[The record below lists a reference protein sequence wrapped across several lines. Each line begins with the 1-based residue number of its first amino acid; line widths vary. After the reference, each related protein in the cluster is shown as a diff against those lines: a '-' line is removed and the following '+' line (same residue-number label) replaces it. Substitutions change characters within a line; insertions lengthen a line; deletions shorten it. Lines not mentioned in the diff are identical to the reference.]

1 MNFSRKSQK
10 KKVIQ
15 VRKIALWLIAALLI
29 GGGIAMLA
37 LREAGPGLIDRLQ
50 GENFAPLAGS
60 QRIELD
66 ETRIVGAS
74 GEDLPDGLT
83 IETVFESVEVTRE
96 ARDDIEIRLTGTYTA
111 PLDTEMPKIRIH
123 ELDSG
128 RVEIDIDRGL
138 TLPHSFK
145 STNLRL
151 MVKIPET
158 LSGDLELQSVS
169 GAVKLRSPGSAPFAG
184 NVTAGSVSGRVY
196 VEGLDARAV
205 DLYSTSG
212 TAEFI
217 GSADQL
223 DVKTVSGEILLNLT
237 ALRGDGYISSTSG
250 VIGMTTEQS
259 LNHEIKIKTTSGE
272 LELERPEANVKIS
285 EDRRIEATA
294 GSGQF
299 TLELSTV
306 SGDVSVK

>member
-1 MNFSRKSQK
+1 VK
-10 KKVIQ
+10 
-15 VRKIALWLIAALLI
+15 KIALWLIAALMI

-50 GENFAPLAGS
+50 GEDFSPLAGS
-60 QRIELD
+60 QRFELD
-66 ETRIVGAS
+66 ETRTVEVGSENAS
-74 GEDLPDGLT
+74 EGLA

-96 ARDDIEIRLTGTYTA
+96 DREDIEIRLTGTYIA

-123 ELDSG
+123 KLEGG
-128 RVEIDIDRGL
+128 RLEIDIDRGL
-138 TLPHSFK
+138 TLPHSFT

-151 MVKIPET
+151 MVKMPES

-169 GAVKLRSPGSAPFAG
+169 GAVKLRSPGTAPFEG
-184 NVTAGSVSGRVY
+184 NVSAGSVSGRVY
-196 VEGLDARAV
+196 VEGLEAWNV
-205 DLYSTSG
+205 ELGSVSG
-212 TAEFI
+212 DVEFL

-223 DVKTVSGEILLNLT
+223 DVKTVSGAMMLKLT
-237 ALRGDGYISSTSG
+237 ALSGNGRMETTSG
-250 VIGMTTEQS
+250 DIELTSAEP
-259 LNHEIKIKTTSGE
+259 LNHEIKLTTTSGT
-272 LELERPEANVKIS
+272 LDLERPEAKVKVI

-306 SGDVSVK
+306 SGNVSVK

>member
-1 MNFSRKSQK
+1 M
-10 KKVIQ
+10 
-15 VRKIALWLIAALLI
+15 RKIALWLIAALLI

-50 GENFAPLAGS
+50 GEDFSPLAGS
-60 QRIELD
+60 QRFELD
-66 ETRIVGAS
+66 ETRTVEVGSENATH
-74 GEDLPDGLT
+74 GLA

-96 ARDDIEIRLTGTYTA
+96 AREDIEIKLTGTYAA

-128 RVEIDIDRGL
+128 RLEIDIDRGL
-138 TLPHSFK
+138 TLPHSFT
-145 STNLRL
+145 SANLRL
-151 MVKIPET
+151 TVKIPES

-169 GAVKLRSPGSAPFAG
+169 GAVKLRSPGTAPFEG
-184 NVTAGSVSGRVY
+184 NVSAGSVSGRVY
-196 VEGLDARAV
+196 VEGLEAWNV
-205 DLYSTSG
+205 ELGSVSG
-212 TAEFI
+212 DVEFL

-223 DVKTVSGEILLNLT
+223 DVKTVSGAMMLKLA
-237 ALRGDGYISSTSG
+237 ALSGNGRMETTSG
-250 VIGMTTEQS
+250 DIALTSTEP
-259 LNHEIKIKTTSGE
+259 LNHEIKLSTTSGT
-272 LELERPEANVKIS
+272 LELERPEAKDKVI

-306 SGDVSVK
+306 SGNVSVK

>member
-1 MNFSRKSQK
+1 M

-60 QRIELD
+60 QRFELD
-66 ETRIVGAS
+66 ETRTVDLNGENAS
-74 GEDLPDGLT
+74 EGLT

-96 ARDDIEIRLTGTYTA
+96 VRDDIEITLTGTYTA
-111 PLDTEMPKIRIH
+111 PLDVEKPKIRIR
-123 ELDSG
+123 ELESG
-128 RVEIDIDRGL
+128 HLEIDIDRGL
-138 TLPHSFK
+138 TLPVSFT
-145 STNLRL
+145 SANLRL

-158 LSGDLELQSVS
+158 LSGDLELQSIS
-169 GAVKLRSPGSAPFAG
+169 GAVKLRSPVTVPYEG
-184 NVTAGSVSGRVY
+184 NVAAGSVSGRVY
-196 VEGLDARAV
+196 IEGLDAKDV
-205 DLYSTSG
+205 ELYSTSG
-212 TAEFI
+212 TTEFI

-223 DVKTVSGEILLNLT
+223 DLKTVSGDLLLKLN
-237 ALRGDGYISSTSG
+237 ALRGDGHMTSTSG
-250 VIGMTTEQS
+250 KIEMTCDQP
-259 LNHEIKIKTTSGE
+259 LNHEIIVTTTSGE

-306 SGDVSVK
+306 SGNVSVK